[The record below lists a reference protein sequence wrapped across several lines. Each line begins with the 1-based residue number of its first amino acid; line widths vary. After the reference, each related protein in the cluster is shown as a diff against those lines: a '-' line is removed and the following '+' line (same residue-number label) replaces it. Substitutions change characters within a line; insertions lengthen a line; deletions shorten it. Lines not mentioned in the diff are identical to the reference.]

1 MHPVEGGQISHYRII
16 KRLGSGGMG
25 VASQAEDLSL
35 GRRVALKFLSA
46 DRRHAQD
53 YERFRLEARSA
64 SVLNH
69 PNICTIHEVDQEQG
83 EWFIAMELL
92 EGEPLDALLNR
103 RPLST
108 DEILAIGIG
117 ISDALDA
124 AHSKGIIHRD
134 LDFGLAKAVLD
145 SDSQSEGATHTVA
158 HLTSPGT
165 AMGTV
170 AFMSPEQ
177 ARGQVIDARS
187 DLFSF
192 GAVLYQPR

>member
-25 VASQAEDLSL
+25 VVSQAEDLSL